1 MKGTKK
7 MNQYKVDI
15 DYLNFVFDEGEAA
28 LSFAE
33 VARRH
38 IITKKVVIKI
48 EIEDIR
54 TEEGEEDGR

>member
-1 MKGTKK
+1 

-15 DYLNFVFDEGEAA
+15 DYINFVFDRGEAA

-33 VARRH
+33 VARKH
-38 IITKKVVIKI
+38 IRNKKAVITI
-48 EIEDIR
+48 EIEEIITE

>member
-1 MKGTKK
+1 
-7 MNQYKVDI
+7 MNRYKVDV
-15 DYLNFVFDEGEAA
+15 DYIQFIFDEGEAA

-38 IITKKVVIKI
+38 IVNKKAVITI
-48 EIEDIR
+48 EIEDLTTE

>member
-1 MKGTKK
+1 
-7 MNQYKVDI
+7 MNQYTVSI
-15 DYLNFVFDEGEAA
+15 DYLKFVFDEGEAA

-38 IITKKVVIKI
+38 IATKKAVITI
-48 EIEDIR
+48 EIEEIR

>member
-1 MKGTKK
+1 

-15 DYLNFVFDEGEAA
+15 DYINFVFDEGEAA

-38 IITKKVVIKI
+38 IRNKKAVITI
-48 EIEDIR
+48 EIEEIITE
-54 TEEGEEDGR
+54 TEEAEEDGR

>member
-1 MKGTKK
+1 MNKYIVEIDFMK
-7 MNQYKVDI
+7 
-15 DYLNFVFDEGEAA
+15 FVFDEGEAA

-38 IITKKVVIKI
+38 INSRKADIAI
-48 EIEDIR
+48 EIEDLI

>member
-1 MKGTKK
+1 
-7 MNQYKVDI
+7 MNQYKVSI
-15 DYLNFVFDEGEAA
+15 DYLKFVFDEGEAA

-38 IITKKVVIKI
+38 ITTKKVVITI
-48 EIEDIR
+48 EIEKIITE